1 MPASELHNPQFDGQ
15 PFYLEGGPTGVLLSH
30 GYTATCWEVRRLADA
45 LHARGYTVAGPLLPG
60 HGSQAEDL
68 NRVRWQEWAAAGETL
83 YQRLRGRCQRVFAGG
98 ESMGSLVALHLASR
112 HPEIAGVLCYAPAI
126 QLNMPASTRL
136 MLRLAAPFVAQIGR
150 ASLDRA
156 DIWQGY
162 PGLPLKGA
170 LQLLKFQK
178 AVLAELAEI
187 HQPLL
192 ICQGRLDTTVHPQ
205 AGELI
210 LRAVKSQ
217 VKEHH
222 WLEESSHVIT
232 LDQELERVTEITV
245 RFIEKVVPHA

>member
-1 MPASELHNPQFDGQ
+1 MPISELHNPQFDGQ
-15 PFYLEGGPTGVLLSH
+15 PFFLEGGPSGVLLSH
-30 GYTATCWEVRRLADA
+30 GYTATSWEVRLLADA
-45 LHARGYTVAGPLLPG
+45 LHAHGYTVAGPLLPG
-60 HGSQAEDL
+60 HGSRAADL

-83 YQRLRGRCQRVFAGG
+83 YQRLSERCQRVFAGG

-136 MLRLAAPFVAQIGR
+136 ILRLAAPFVAQIGR

-156 DIWQGY
+156 DLWQGY
-162 PGLPLKGA
+162 PNLPLKGA

-178 AVLAELAEI
+178 AVLAELPKI

-210 LRAVKSQ
+210 LRAVRSK

-222 WLEESSHVIT
+222 WLEKSSHVIT
-232 LDQELERVTEITV
+232 LDQELERVVEITLA
-245 RFIEKVVPHA
+245 FIEKALGN